1 MGTNQQYI
9 EELAVFQQRAAEL
22 AKIIIP
28 SEIDYKVKSIA
39 NSYQEMFDR
48 FCPFQINGKVVLS
61 KAVDFAKAPSWESSK
76 HFLVEGA
83 IATIIN
89 RDFRNKLYVF
99 GVEFEKDSWIDV
111 KGTIHEYK
119 PEDRHLFYISELSLI
134 KL

>member
-39 NSYQEMFDR
+39 
-48 FCPFQINGKVVLS
+48 KT
-61 KAVDFAKAPSWESSK
+61 PSWESSK
-76 HFLVEGA
+76 HFLFEGA

-111 KGTIHEYK
+111 EGTIHEYK